1 MPKYSVRC
9 QDCSLEGE
17 VRLTYG
23 EHEELRS
30 GEKAVECD
38 CGGKAILYFN
48 PGAVTFV
55 MKDGPS
61 GGWVSKAL
69 REHKYRKE
77 RGKVMA
83 RRERDHVFKSKLV
96 PNYNGMET
104 GTWRDAQEEARRDKG
119 ELAAKTY
126 SPLVKKES
134 KR

>member
-1 MPKYSVRC
+1 MPRYSVQC
-9 QDCSLEGE
+9 KDCNLSGE
-17 VRLTYG
+17 VRLTYE
-23 EHEELRS
+23 EHDELRS
-30 GEKAVECD
+30 GAKAVECD
-38 CGGKAILYFN
+38 CGGKASLYFN
-48 PGAVTFV
+48 PGDVSFV

-77 RGKVMA
+77 RNQVMA

-104 GTWRDAQEEARRDKG
+104 GTWRDAQEEARKDKG
-119 ELAAKTY
+119 DLAAKSY
-126 SPLVKKES
+126 NSLVKRET